1 LAVATMCARGSSG
14 ILLAMSTTKRW
25 LVAIGSLVGALAFA
39 AGESCDRA

>member
-1 LAVATMCARGSSG
+1 MCARGSSG